1 MKTETLILALL
12 LLSIPGISQQFTKL
26 TEYERVKQLEPP
38 QGKIRMVL
46 DTDTYTEIDDQFAL
60 VYALISP
67 DKLDVQAIY
76 AAPFFKQKVK
86 SPGDGMEKSYEEIL
100 RILGKLNIPSDNFVF
115 RGSAEFIQDVN
126 NPEKSPAAL
135 DLIKKAKE
143 GGPENPL
150 YVVAIGAISN
160 VANAILLDPSI
171 IKNIVIVW
179 LGGNGHS
186 WQNQNEYN
194 FRLDI
199 NASKTIFD
207 CGVPLVQVPCTP
219 VVTHLTTTV
228 PEMELYVGGRGA
240 IGEYLVKI
248 FKEYPNEHFAWSKV
262 LWDMS
267 AIAYVINPDWTP
279 TNLVH
284 SPLVNDNLT
293 LGFDNSRHFI
303 RVVYFV
309 NRDGIF
315 GDFFTKI
322 DKLNT
327 P

>member
-1 MKTETLILALL
+1 MKTGTLMLALL
-12 LLSIPGISQQFTKL
+12 LLSISGVSQQITKL

-86 SPGDGMEKSYEEIL
+86 SPGEAMEKSYEEIL
-100 RILGKLNIPSDNFVF
+100 QILGKLKISSDNFVF
-115 RGSAEFIQDVN
+115 RGSTDFIQDVN
-126 NPEKSPAAL
+126 NPEKSPATL

-143 GGPENPL
+143 GSPENPL

-199 NASKTIFD
+199 NAVKTIFD

-240 IGEYLVKI
+240 IGDYLVKI
-248 FKEYPNEHFAWSKV
+248 FKEYRNDHFAWSKV

-279 TNLVH
+279 TSLVH

-293 LGFDNSRHFI
+293 LSFDNSRHFI

-309 NRDGIF
+309 NRDDIF
-315 GDFFTKI
+315 RDFFTKI
-322 DKLNT
+322 DKLDT